1 MKCMQIFKICNHV
14 YSNLNS

>member
-1 MKCMQIFKICNHV
+1 MKCTQIFKICNHV